1 MRLKIGYSI
10 SMPLDSTSEVPEYSV
25 EDMELIKSLSKQFP
39 CIQIM
44 FSKTSI
50 SKQELKSIK
59 NIISP
64 YKNIFVHASY
74 QINMGGELIPSQ
86 TDLYNIGID
95 ILIKEIEYGIKIGM
109 ERGGIV
115 LHTGKNV
122 KKQYD
127 PDHVYNN
134 MVKFIIELFRKLKS
148 KKIKINLLIET
159 PAGQGGEMLYK
170 LEELVEFILRFKN
183 LDFYSNLGLCLDT
196 CHIFQAGYDLNN
208 DKIINQIHK
217 ILEPVKDKIQLIHL
231 NDSFHQVGQHLDR
244 HEQIG
249 QGYIKIDQLI
259 KFIFPYRNVPMILET
274 KPPYDKQIA
283 LINKI
288 K

>member
-1 MRLKIGYSI
+1 
-10 SMPLDSTSEVPEYSV
+10 MPLDYDYDYDYTSEVPEYSV
-25 EDMELIKSLSKQFP
+25 ENMELIKSLSKQFP

-44 FSKTSI
+44 FSKTNI

-64 YKNIFVHASY
+64 YKNIFVHGSY
-74 QINMGGELIPSQ
+74 QINMGAELIPSQ
-86 TDLYNIGID
+86 TDLYNISID

-109 ERGGIV
+109 GGIV

-127 PDHVYNN
+127 PAHVYNN

-148 KKIKINLLIET
+148 KKIKTNLLLET

-170 LEELVEFILRFKN
+170 LDELVEFILRFKN

-208 DKIINQIHK
+208 DNEIIQIHK
-217 ILEPVKDKIQLIHL
+217 ILEPVKDKISLIHL
-231 NDSFHQVGQHLDR
+231 NDSYNDVGLHIDR
-244 HEQIG
+244 QEQIG

-259 KFIFPYRNVPMILET
+259 KFIFPYRNIPMILET
-274 KPPYDKQIA
+274 KPPYDKQIN
-283 LINKI
+283 LLNKI